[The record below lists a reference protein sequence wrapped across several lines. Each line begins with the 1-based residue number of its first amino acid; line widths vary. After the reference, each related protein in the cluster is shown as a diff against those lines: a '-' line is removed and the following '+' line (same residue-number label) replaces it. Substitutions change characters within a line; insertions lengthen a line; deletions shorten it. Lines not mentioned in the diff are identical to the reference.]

1 MSLQQT
7 AKATVAAQQ
16 QKFLHC
22 LEKFRDKGAHRLE
35 TFLST
40 LSGEQL
46 EEMVVDFLEDHWRD
60 LKPVKSREIREPC
73 LVSGDVRSNP
83 ARNGLSSCHAIIG
96 CSFSQWFLIIY
107 RTVQRQNHLTAISK
121 VHEQIGSAEL
131 RRVWIRPDRL
141 VGESCITFLAFC
153 WELPTQLMVMRT
165 RAKLWQGR
173 DNGIKYK
180 TATACKVRVTHQRY
194 IMPFVIFDSKP
205 FSVLCRCPY
214 VQRSL
219 LGACQDELK
228 TLREYLLNVYTMVL
242 KHWYPEQ
249 SELQEAGRP
258 GSKDW
263 LLCFLVVL
271 LAANWERKVRESGSF
286 GKQISRSIRNKSV
299 YIYIHVLPASCCV
312 AKVVC
317 KRNGVHQN
325 GNMSNFC
332 SCSFASFSVC
342 EFDHWLS
349 TSVCWRCRDFF
360 REQQDAQDE
369 DMAWTSVEDGIS
381 IPIQSPEEA
390 KKILRAVDS
399 EWKLQQSISLP
410 HGVKAGSS
418 DVDVFFLRSFPS
430 CCDLS
435 GLSRGRARLGPSRNH
450 RRVWRAH

>member
-60 LKPVKSREIREPC
+60 LKPVKSREIREPW

-83 ARNGLSSCHAIIG
+83 APNGLSSCHAIIG

-180 TATACKVRVTHQRY
+180 TVTACKVRVTHQRY
-194 IMPFVIFDSKP
+194 IMPLVIFDSKP

-214 VQRSL
+214 VQRSP
-219 LGACQDELK
+219 LGACQEELK

-271 LAANWERKVRESGSF
+271 LAANWELKVRESQVHL
-286 GKQISRSIRNKSV
+286 KNKWSDI
-299 YIYIHVLPASCCV
+299 YIYICSASCCV

-325 GNMSNFC
+325 GNMS
-332 SCSFASFSVC
+332 
-342 EFDHWLS
+342 
-349 TSVCWRCRDFF
+349 
-360 REQQDAQDE
+360 
-369 DMAWTSVEDGIS
+369 
-381 IPIQSPEEA
+381 
-390 KKILRAVDS
+390 
-399 EWKLQQSISLP
+399 
-410 HGVKAGSS
+410 
-418 DVDVFFLRSFPS
+418 
-430 CCDLS
+430 
-435 GLSRGRARLGPSRNH
+435 
-450 RRVWRAH
+450 